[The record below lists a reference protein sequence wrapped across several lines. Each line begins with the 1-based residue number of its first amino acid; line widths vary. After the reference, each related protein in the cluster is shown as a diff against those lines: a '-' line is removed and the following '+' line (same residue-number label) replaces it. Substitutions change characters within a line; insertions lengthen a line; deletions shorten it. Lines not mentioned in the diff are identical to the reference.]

1 MCSSIFPTPSVY
13 SLALRALLAPGG
25 WTAVKVPSG
34 PGQLRK
40 EQWRGR
46 LLRGYRPTLA
56 DNLVHV
62 NHFSPRVTPDRPGAG
77 GLLRHC
83 DHARRARTSGRIW
96 LARGSLSM
104 EPAWIAPCRA
114 DSARWSA
121 SSSHLEPAGVRAPIM
136 SSPAISIVIPTFNN
150 VDVLRQCV
158 DGWRQHGGPDV
169 ELVVVE
175 DGCVDSTPSYLDE
188 VSATPWGKRQLRW
201 LHEENSHELRCT
213 NRGMTSA
220 RGHARS
226 WPGRTIC
233 SCAPAG
239 WCRSWCERSPPTTTS
254 GSSA

>member
-1 MCSSIFPTPSVY
+1 M
-13 SLALRALLAPGG
+13 
-25 WTAVKVPSG
+25 PSG

-46 LLRGYRPTLA
+46 LLRGLSADPRGQSRPRQPLLA
-56 DNLVHV
+56 AL
-62 NHFSPRVTPDRPGAG
+62 TPHRAGAG

-83 DHARRARTSGRIW
+83 RSRPARPNSRPDRVGA
-96 LARGSLSM
+96 GSLSM

-121 SSSHLEPAGVRAPIM
+121 SSGHVEPAGLRAPVM
-136 SSPAISIVIPTFNN
+136 SNPAISIVIPTFNN

-188 VSATPWGKRQLRW
+188 VSATPGASGSCDGFTKRTR
-201 LHEENSHELRCT
+201 
-213 NRGMTSA
+213 TSCDA
-220 RGHARS
+220 RIAASRQRAARSS
-226 WPGRTIC
+226 WPGRTTC

-239 WCRSWCERSPPTTTS
+239 WCRSWCGRSPRTTIS
-254 GSSA
+254 G